1 MANTVALPFDS
12 AAPARKARGAFFTP
26 QPIATFLVDW
36 AIRRPTDTVF
46 EPSCGE
52 AAFVAEAISKLRSL
66 GATTISGEQ
75 LQGTDIDSPS
85 VEAARTLI
93 AQLDAACSLTVSD
106 FFDVKPT
113 RKFDAVV
120 GNPPYVRYQAF
131 TGAAR
136 TKGLEA
142 ALAQGIRL
150 TALAS
155 SWAAFVVHAASFV
168 APGGRLALVLPA
180 ELLSVNYAAPVR
192 RFLMQRFT
200 SVRLVLFEDRVF
212 PGVMEEVVLLLAEG
226 QGPTDHCDL
235 IQAKNVTTLAGVKGQ
250 RWTPDDAADKWVAGL
265 LPADAEAIY
274 AGLRKGD
281 GFSSL
286 QSWGETNL
294 GMVTGNNRY
303 FALNVETARKL
314 HLKANELMKICP
326 PGSRHLRGLGFTERA
341 WKDMT
346 ADGSAGYLFD
356 PSVKRQSAHA
366 LAYIAEGVAAG
377 VHKAYKCRVRSPWWK
392 VPRVAVPDAFLT
404 YMNHDTPRIV
414 TNRAGVAYLNSI
426 HGVTFADEHRQ
437 LAMDLLPM
445 AALNTVTLLG
455 SELVGRSYG
464 GGILKIEPKEA
475 DRLPVPSRSTI
486 EATERKLRTLRP
498 QLAKGLRQG
507 KLLEVVEE
515 VDRVLRVHLKLSR
528 ANLDLLR
535 AARRTLFNRRI
546 ARSRAQ

>member
-1 MANTVALPFDS
+1 
-12 AAPARKARGAFFTP
+12 
-26 QPIATFLVDW
+26 
-36 AIRRPTDTVF
+36 
-46 EPSCGE
+46 
-52 AAFVAEAISKLRSL
+52 
-66 GATTISGEQ
+66 
-75 LQGTDIDSPS
+75 
-85 VEAARTLI
+85 
-93 AQLDAACSLTVSD
+93 
-106 FFDVKPT
+106 
-113 RKFDAVV
+113 
-120 GNPPYVRYQAF
+120 
-131 TGAAR
+131 
-136 TKGLEA
+136 
-142 ALAQGIRL
+142 
-150 TALAS
+150 
-155 SWAAFVVHAASFV
+155 
-168 APGGRLALVLPA
+168 
-180 ELLSVNYAAPVR
+180 
-192 RFLMQRFT
+192 MQRFA

-235 IQAKNVTTLAGVKGQ
+235 IQAKNVTTLAGIKGQ
-250 RWTPDDAADKWVAGL
+250 RWTPDDAEDKWVAAL
-265 LPADAEAIY
+265 LPADAEATY
-274 AGLRKGD
+274 TGLRNGD

-286 QSWGETNL
+286 QSWGETTL

-303 FALNVETARKL
+303 FALNIETVRKL
-314 HLKANELMKICP
+314 HLKANELMKLCP

-366 LAYIAEGVAAG
+366 LAYIVEGEAAG

-426 HGVTFADEHRQ
+426 HGVTFAGAHRQ

-475 DRLPVPSRSTI
+475 DQLPVPSRSTV
-486 EATERKLRTLRP
+486 EATERKLRALRP

-507 KLLEVVEE
+507 KLLDVVEE

-528 ANLDLLR
+528 ATLALLR
-535 AARRTLFNRRI
+535 AARRALFNRRI